1 MRWCVTGRR
10 CGSRAGRCLISTGAT
25 GRRRTLPLFGRDFQ
39 RATSRQESAASRGS
53 RASGSFAR
61 NGGAPM
67 TCRPGRGPR
76 WATAPCMSGCG
87 PQRSPSLRGD
97 TRRLGSDSVQHS
109 ELCAVVPGPMCHS
122 GCQGTV
128 ATAQMHRKRGQSPCT
143 STETHRVCLAFAV
156 PHCTFSAVRPNLQK
170 GPRCYP
176 HISSSSR
183 STVGSAGADDK
194 TCEGLG
200 AQGFCTQGRTAQGY
214 AGRPKWR
221 GRRDTASGGGIAPP
235 PSPCAPCAHAGRTRV
250 GSTTPPCPREAPGA
264 PASRVASAPEPRTLS
279 EWRAVWREAS
289 GHRHHKLDSGVG
301 RYRDVGAGRRDHAR
315 GSLRREADREHLSV
329 RIHDPLPPR
338 VMRTERLRWPRPEP
352 AVPRPSRTP
361 PPPQSHRAHAPQRA

>member
-1 MRWCVTGRR
+1 
-10 CGSRAGRCLISTGAT
+10 
-25 GRRRTLPLFGRDFQ
+25 
-39 RATSRQESAASRGS
+39 
-53 RASGSFAR
+53 
-61 NGGAPM
+61 
-67 TCRPGRGPR
+67 
-76 WATAPCMSGCG
+76 
-87 PQRSPSLRGD
+87 
-97 TRRLGSDSVQHS
+97 
-109 ELCAVVPGPMCHS
+109 
-122 GCQGTV
+122 
-128 ATAQMHRKRGQSPCT
+128 MHRKRGQSPCT
-143 STETHRVCLAFAV
+143 CTETHRICLAFAV
-156 PHCTFSAVRPNLQK
+156 PHCTFSAVRPYLQK
-170 GPRCYP
+170 RPRGYP

-361 PPPQSHRAHAPQRA
+361 PPPNLTVRMRRSARDRQGDPAPAGRHGAGRGGGARRPDGPRVGADGRHAPVARARAGRVHPDRAPPLLGVSPATSARRRHLCGRLREGSAVGPHQHGPPARRSLPSAYPVPRLSC